1 MNTTEVK
8 IFKDIKLMFDGILD
22 NFQFD
27 SDIEFVT
34 KDYTN
39 EELEIFNN
47 MIKYFELNYTFSQH
61 YFLSKG
67 VSND

>member
-1 MNTTEVK
+1 MNNTELK
-8 IFKDIKLMFDGILD
+8 IFKDIKLMFEGILD

-34 KDYTN
+34 KNYTN

-47 MIKYFELNYTFSQH
+47 MIKYFELNYTVDRVG
-61 YFLSKG
+61 LDRG
-67 VSND
+67 NR